1 MPLRDLPLKNLL
13 KKKMKVII
21 TWTFSDL
28 NHKLF

>member
-21 TWTFSDL
+21 TLLGL

>member
-1 MPLRDLPLKNLL
+1 MPLRDLALKNLL

-21 TWTFSDL
+21 TFLGL